1 MVSYRPGCPLKINAS
16 LIQDVKTL
24 PPAWRRI
31 ARPALSADA
40 GVQSTISDY
49 LSELRHAA
57 RTEAPFGGVRH
68 DVIAKIRQEWG
79 TFGGEADTER
89 ALDALMKEL

>member
-1 MVSYRPGCPLKINAS
+1 MKITAS
-16 LIQDVKTL
+16 LIQDVKPL
-24 PPAWRRI
+24 PPSYRRT
-31 ARPALSADA
+31 ARPALPADEA
-40 GVQSTISDY
+40 VHSTISDY

-79 TFGGEADTER
+79 TLGGEADTER